1 MKKFTGLFSLLF
13 VFAWTLGCGSSSE
26 EPFIPRDLTQTEH
39 SLVQSANRFGFKL
52 LAEVVDQ
59 SDGGNVFISPLSVS
73 IALGMTYNGAG
84 GTTEQGMREVLEF
97 GELTREEIN
106 EGYKAL
112 IELLTSMDP
121 DVAMEI
127 ANSIWYRQ
135 GFEVLQSFIDTMLAY
150 FDAVVESVD
159 FTDPGT
165 VDRIN
170 AWVAEKTHDKITEI
184 FTSTDANMVMVLIN
198 AIYFKG
204 TWTFEFDPQDTSDDT
219 FHAPSGDKTVKM
231 MHLKGDLRHLWTEDF
246 EAVDLPYG
254 NEYFSMTL
262 FLPAQDKGVDDIVA
276 MLNDENW
283 TSWMESFS
291 EEETDLYLPRFE
303 LEYENSLVEELI
315 AMGMQDAFDPGGA
328 DFSGIKPDHQMSI
341 SEVKHKTYVKVNE
354 EGTEAAAV
362 TAVVV
367 TDSAPP
373 SLRFN
378 RPFLLVIHDDHSQ
391 AMIFMGKIV
400 DPPSN

>member
-1 MKKFTGLFSLLF
+1 
-13 VFAWTLGCGSSSE
+13 
-26 EPFIPRDLTQTEH
+26 
-39 SLVQSANRFGFKL
+39 
-52 LAEVVDQ
+52 
-59 SDGGNVFISPLSVS
+59 
-73 IALGMTYNGAG
+73 
-84 GTTEQGMREVLEF
+84 
-97 GELTREEIN
+97 
-106 EGYKAL
+106 
-112 IELLTSMDP
+112 
-121 DVAMEI
+121 
-127 ANSIWYRQ
+127 
-135 GFEVLQSFIDTMLAY
+135 
-150 FDAVVESVD
+150 
-159 FTDPGT
+159 
-165 VDRIN
+165 
-170 AWVAEKTHDKITEI
+170 
-184 FTSTDANMVMVLIN
+184 MVMVLIN

-204 TWTFEFDPQDTSDDT
+204 TWTFEFDPQDTLDDT

-246 EAVDLPYG
+246 EAVDLTYG

-262 FLPAQDKGVDDIVA
+262 FLPAQDKSVDDIVA
-276 MLNDENW
+276 MLDDENW
-283 TSWMESFS
+283 SSWMGSFS

-373 SLRFN
+373 SLRFD
-378 RPFLLVIHDDHSQ
+378 RPFLLVIHDSHSQ

-400 DPPSN
+400 DPPQN